1 MLMVSVNELRTY
13 INAPA
18 GDDEFLGQ
26 CLETAADLIS
36 EYLDGA
42 YVPEAVIKQAGLI
55 AAGDIYQRRSSP
67 QGLSQ
72 FATQDGMPI
81 RVPKDP
87 LNGTY
92 PLLQQYVEVG
102 L

>member
-1 MLMVSVNELRTY
+1 MLMLSVEDLRAY

-18 GDDEFLGQ
+18 GDEEFLAQ

-42 YVPEAVIKQAGLI
+42 YVPEAVVKQAGLI

-72 FATQDGMPI
+72 FATADGTPV

-92 PLLQQYVEVG
+92 PLLQQYVEAG